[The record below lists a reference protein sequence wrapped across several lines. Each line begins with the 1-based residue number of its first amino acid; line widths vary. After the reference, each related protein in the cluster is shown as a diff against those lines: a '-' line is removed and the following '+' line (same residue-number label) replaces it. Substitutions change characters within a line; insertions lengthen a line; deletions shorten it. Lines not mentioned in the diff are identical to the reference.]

1 MQLDPQSGLFTFVG
15 QGNRLLPKKS
25 IPSPAAEPPAESAT
39 SPASAPAT
47 EPAAATPPTEK
58 VSEQP

>member
-15 QGNRLLPKKS
+15 QGNRLLPKKPT
-25 IPSPAAEPPAESAT
+25 PSPTAEPAASPASEPAAEP
-39 SPASAPAT
+39 
-47 EPAAATPPTEK
+47 AADTPPTEK